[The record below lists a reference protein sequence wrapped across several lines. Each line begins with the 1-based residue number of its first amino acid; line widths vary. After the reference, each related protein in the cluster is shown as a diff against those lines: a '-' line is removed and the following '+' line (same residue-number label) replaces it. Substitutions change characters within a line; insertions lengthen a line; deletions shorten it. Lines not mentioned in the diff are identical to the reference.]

1 MLSNKQDSDFMKIA
15 KGVAELLEYKNKQ
28 YGNSA
33 LNPIKV
39 FGGKSKVGYRADD
52 KISRIQNSPELRK
65 NDVTD
70 LIGYL
75 MLICKENDWLTFEEF
90 KD

>member
-1 MLSNKQDSDFMKIA
+1 MNDFEQITSSIA
-15 KGVAELLEYKNKQ
+15 KVLAEKNKR

-33 LNPIKV
+33 LNPINV
-39 FGGKSKVGYRADD
+39 FNGKSKVGQRADD

-65 NDVTD
+65 NDICD

-75 MLICKENDWLTFEEF
+75 ILMCKENGWTDF
-90 KD
+90 DDQID